1 MEDFDHILA
10 IYRAGYFRT
19 DRSILVMNESL
30 VRAGKTARGA
40 FDVIVKRPECRE
52 LAEGGNKIPVHAQTA
67 LHGGNAR

>member
-1 MEDFDHILA
+1 
-10 IYRAGYFRT
+10 
-19 DRSILVMNESL
+19 MNESL